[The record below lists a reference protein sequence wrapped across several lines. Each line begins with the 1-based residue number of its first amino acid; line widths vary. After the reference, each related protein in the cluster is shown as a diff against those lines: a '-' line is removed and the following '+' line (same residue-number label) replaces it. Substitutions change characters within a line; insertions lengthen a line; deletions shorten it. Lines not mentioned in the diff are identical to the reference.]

1 MLTPAGAKGKVL
13 VSVRT
18 PSLASA
24 ATRETFWQLVRFGVT
39 GLAMTGFYA
48 AVYWPLATYVMNPNL
63 AVVVAFLA
71 ATVLGRFAHGAVSF
85 RGHGSRSPGVARR
98 FFLVQLFGFVL
109 QQLFT
114 WVLVTGPFF
123 HGPTWWPLV
132 PAVTV
137 VPALTFGL
145 QRNWVFA

>member
-1 MLTPAGAKGKVL
+1 MVAAGSNEAGGTYRR
-13 VSVRT
+13 SDH
-18 PSLASA
+18 
-24 ATRETFWQLVRFGVT
+24 REMFWQLVRFGITGGLVT
-39 GLAMTGFYA
+39 VFYA

-63 AVVVAFLA
+63 AVVIAFLA
-71 ATVLGRFAHGAVSF
+71 ATAVGRFAHGAVSF
-85 RGHGSRSPGVARR
+85 KGHGTRSARTARR
-98 FFLVQLFGFVL
+98 FFVVQLFGFAL

-137 VPALTFGL
+137 VPLITFGL

>member
-1 MLTPAGAKGKVL
+1 VGTRQTV
-13 VSVRT
+13 VR
-18 PSLASA
+18 SLSPASA
-24 ATRETFWQLVRFGVT
+24 TTRETFWQLVRFAVT
-39 GLAMTGFYA
+39 GGAMTAFYA

-63 AVVVAFLA
+63 AVVIAFLA
-71 ATVLGRFAHGAVSF
+71 ATVIGRFAHGAVSF
-85 RGHGSRSPGVARR
+85 RGYGTRTARTARR

-132 PAVTV
+132 PAVSV
-137 VPALTFGL
+137 VPLLTFWL
-145 QRNWVFA
+145 QRNWVFR